1 MEAKDLIEEIRVI
14 QKYVDYRKSKLRGG
28 YDYDFS
34 DYKTFKEL
42 FKGLYYKKCTI
53 DEAER
58 EQDEVNAI
66 IGVFEEYT
74 PKNNKYIEAKNKIL
88 NKVKKNYEGREKI
101 IERFKNGIFPFN
113 YDKADE
119 ELMRFEREEEERLNN
134 IKNKNGL
141 LDYTKPNRLI
151 DARTGDIN
159 NEFVRKHFLVQGLGS
174 LLEKLRMSKNNSERN
189 KIQVGLINSG
199 LGDLKK
205 AIEDM
210 SEEETEIESPN

>member
-14 QKYVDYRKSKLRGG
+14 QKDVDYRKSKLRGG

-42 FKGLYYKKCTI
+42 FKGLYYKNCTI

-66 IGVFEEYT
+66 IGVFEDYT

-88 NKVKKNYEGREKI
+88 NKVKKNKV
-101 IERFKNGIFPFN
+101 KN
-113 YDKADE
+113 
-119 ELMRFEREEEERLNN
+119 
-134 IKNKNGL
+134 
-141 LDYTKPNRLI
+141 
-151 DARTGDIN
+151 
-159 NEFVRKHFLVQGLGS
+159 FLAQGLGS